1 MTNAV
6 QTSRQFVDL
15 LRRRAALHPERSA
28 IQFLLDG
35 ETIGEDM
42 SYADLDRRARKLAGY
57 LQRHAKSGDRALLLY
72 PSGPDYVLAFFACLY
87 AGIIAVPAYP
97 PELAHPQHLKRL
109 LAMLQ
114 DSAPRLILTDSA
126 ALAGLKRSL
135 PADCDAG
142 VLATDAMP
150 DDCHEDQWREVEIL
164 PETIAFLQ
172 YTSGSTAAPKGVMV
186 SHRNLIANELALA
199 EGYAVKE
206 GVDKWVSWLPLYH
219 DMGLI
224 CALLQ
229 PIFSGVTLVLMSP
242 RHFLE
247 RPLRWLKAISEH
259 RATISGGPD
268 FSYRLCLERVSES
281 ATEKLDLSSWR
292 LAFNGAEPVRET
304 TFGRFAEKFAPAG
317 FGADALYPCYGLAEA
332 TVFVSGGVRGNG
344 MIAHRFDPVALGR
357 GEVVLREDGVSLVA
371 CGRIWTDHRVEIVD
385 PGKAAPC
392 APGSIGEIW
401 VQGPSVA
408 EGYWRNP
415 KASEAAYAARLEG
428 DAKPWLRTGDLGF
441 RHEGQLYIAGRL
453 KDVIILR
460 GQNIYPQD
468 IEQTVEAAV
477 PEVRKGRV
485 AAFPVEIDGQEGIG
499 VAAELPRAVLKKL
512 DSSAIFRAIHRAIAF
527 DHQEPASVILLLP
540 PGELPKTSSG
550 KLQRAAC
557 RLGWLDGSLPVAAGF
572 RRDRDWLLGAD
583 YAAPR
588 DETQARLASL
598 WAEVLGVP
606 QVGIHDNF
614 FELGGHSLLAIRL
627 ISRLRQTFGADVA
640 VRALFEAPTV
650 AQLSERIK
658 GMAAA
663 DELPLL
669 PMARN
674 GKLPLSF
681 AQQRL
686 WFLHQLEPDSA
697 AYNLA
702 ATIRLSGALD
712 VQAVHAAFGHLV
724 QRHEALRTT
733 FRSDNGEPVQ
743 AIAPAMDI
751 DLPLIDLAALDGA
764 ARKDAVQRVAESE
777 AAKPFDLAAGPLLRL
792 ALLKLSGSE
801 HVLLM
806 TMHHIV
812 SDGWSMSVLLREFAA
827 GYEAH
832 ARGRAIELPPLTI
845 QYADY
850 AQWQRRWL
858 SGDVLE
864 RQLAYWKEQLGA
876 EHPVL
881 ALPADRPRPAVQS
894 HRGARHQ
901 VRLPA
906 ALTEKLQ
913 RLGRRQGATLFMTL
927 LAAFDVLLYRL
938 SGQSDIRVG
947 VPIAGRNRLELEGLI
962 GFFVNTQVMR
972 AVVDGRQSFADV
984 LRQVREAALGAQ
996 SHQDLP
1002 FEQLV
1007 EALQPERSLSHS
1019 PLCQVKFVLQQRW
1032 TELADLSGLE
1042 VEVDAVDERQARFDL
1057 ALDVTEID
1065 GELACLFNYA
1075 TDLFDAATIERWAG
1089 HWQTLLAALAET
1101 PEKPIAELPLLNEG
1115 ERARLR
1121 ELWHGPADATAFQ
1134 PVHARI
1140 AAQAR
1145 RRPHAVA
1152 LVSEGIRLSYAE
1164 LDSRSNRVAQYLA
1177 EHGIEPE
1184 SRVAVCLPRS
1194 VDLVVAVLGILKA
1207 GAAYVPLDPR
1217 WPIERRQ
1224 YQLADSGASLVIGDA
1239 DGVAGRR
1246 IAPLDLADAELA
1258 RYTDAPLPERAGAR
1272 HAAYVI
1278 YTSGSTGRPK
1288 GVVID
1293 HGAFANYLSGVSARL
1308 PLDEIDSMAFVST
1321 VAADLGH
1328 TVLFGALA
1336 NGCALHLIA
1345 EERAFDPD
1353 RFGEYMAEH
1362 RIDALKIVPSHL
1374 NGLLQ
1379 AADPARALPR
1389 RCLIVGGEATSWT
1402 QVETIERL
1410 APDCRI
1416 VNHYGPTETTVGVLT
1431 YAHDNAHRPAGRN
1444 LPLGR
1449 PLANTRVCVLD
1460 EELSPVPEGV
1470 PGEVYVGGAQLARG
1484 YLGRPDLTAERFIPD
1499 PFGEPGSRLYRTGDA
1514 ARILPDGSL
1523 EYLGRRDDQVKIR
1536 GYRVEPGEIAAQ
1548 LKAGKGVADAAVVL
1562 DTTGGSARL
1571 IGYVVAPATRDLQA
1585 LKDELARRLPDYMVP
1600 SVLVRL
1606 DRLPLTANG
1615 KLDRK
1620 ALPQGDAASA
1630 KEKDAAFVA
1639 PRSEIERALA
1649 AIWQEV
1655 LKRDSVGIHDNF
1667 FTLGGDSILSLQIIA
1682 RARAKGLKLLPK
1694 QVFEQQT
1701 IAGLA
1706 RLLDKNAADKSAA
1719 ANATGNEANAVLPLK
1734 PVAREGRLPLS
1745 FAQQRLWFLHRL
1757 EPDSAAYNVPA
1768 LLRFS
1773 GALNT
1778 AALKAAF
1785 DALIM
1790 RHETLRTTFKEID
1803 GVAVQEIAPHAE
1815 AALPVIDLTSLSG
1828 EAQAA
1833 EAQRLA
1839 ADDAA
1844 MPFDLAAGPL
1854 LRMTLLKLAETEH
1867 VLLLSL
1873 HHIVSDGWSLNVLV
1887 REFAALYAASRA
1899 GTSNPLP
1906 PLPVQYADFAAWQR
1920 AALTGAALERDLAYW
1935 RAQLG
1940 EEQPVLELPTDRPR
1954 PAVAR
1959 PDGAKHRFTLDA
1971 SLASALRTLSRDR
1984 GTTLFMTLKA
1994 AFDVLLYRLSGQRD
2008 IRVGVPIANR
2018 NRVELEGLIGFFVN
2032 TQVLRSQ
2039 VDGRAAFTGLLEQ
2052 VKEAALGA
2060 QAHQDLPF
2068 EQLVDALQPERD
2080 LSRSPLFQVMFNV
2093 QRPDFSAL
2101 SGIPDLR
2108 LEAHARDNG
2117 TTQFDLSVDIK
2128 EVADELDATIA
2139 YRTDLFDAA
2148 TIERIA
2154 GYYRNLLRAIAA
2166 RPDMRIGEMPL
2177 LNADEWQ
2184 RVTRDWNATAVVYP
2198 DARPVHESIAR
2209 QAAMTPDAIALV
2221 SVEQR
2226 LTYRELDAAAN
2237 RLAHR
2242 LLASGVQRDCLV
2254 GVCAERSPEMTIAL
2268 LAVLKTGAAYVPLD
2282 PDYPPSRLAYM
2293 LADAGIHAL
2302 LTQEAAWSRLA
2313 LTAPGVHV
2321 LPLDRRADAGFPAT
2335 DPGIAVH
2342 PQQLAYTIYTS
2353 GSTGRPKG
2361 AGVPH
2366 AGLTNRLLWMQ
2377 DAYRLTANDRVLQK
2391 TPFGFDVSVWEFF
2404 WPLMT
2409 GATLVMAAPGDH
2421 KDPARLVEL
2430 IQRHGITTLHFVPSM
2445 LQAFVEH
2452 GGLPRCA
2459 SLRQVLASGEALPAE
2474 LRQRFM
2480 RQSQAALRNLYGPT
2494 EASIDV
2500 TAWTCTEGDIK
2511 TVPIGRPIA
2520 NTQLYVLDG
2529 DLNPVPVGVAGEL
2542 YIGGVQLARGYL
2554 GRPGLTA
2561 ERFVPDPFGRAGGRL
2576 YRTGDVARWR
2586 SDGAIEYLGR
2596 TDHQVKIRGV
2606 RIELGE
2612 IEATLLAHPAVRE
2625 AVVIAREEKA
2635 GDKRLVAY
2643 VTTKQAV
2650 TVEALRTHVQHEL
2663 AAAMVPAAFVFLEA
2677 LPLNPNGKLDRKA
2690 LPAPEYGNQAKRY
2703 VAPRSEAE
2711 QALVR
2716 IWGEVLGIG
2725 QVGIHDN
2732 FFALGG
2738 DSILALQMV
2747 SRARQAGLA
2756 VTPKDLFQHQTVAM
2770 LALVAR
2776 LDDTHIEQGPAS
2788 GEVPLTPIQ
2797 SWFFRQRQP
2806 QPHHW
2811 NQAVL
2816 LETTQPLDP
2825 GHLEAALHALVRQ
2838 HDSLRLRFERDADGN
2853 WRQRY
2858 TEQGTHVALQTI
2870 ELGNAGRTDL
2880 AAACT
2885 RIQAGLDLAQG
2896 PLLAAGHL
2904 RLDKGEERLLIA
2916 IHHLVVDGVSWRVLL
2931 EDLHTA
2937 YRQISAGEPARLPP
2951 KTSSYQAWSERL
2963 RTYAA
2968 SETLQQ
2974 ELAWW
2979 QRALRPMPL
2988 PAIDPN
2994 GDNRAGTAQR
3004 IEIHLS
3010 AERTRQLLQDAPSA
3024 YRTRINDLLLA
3035 ALAETLCDWSGADH
3049 ALIELEGHGRED
3061 LFDGIDLSRSVGWFT
3076 SRFPVCLSISAG
3088 PQADLGATIKT
3099 VKEQLRAIP
3108 NKGIGW
3114 GVLETLE
3121 DEEARAAVRALPQP
3135 QVSFNY
3141 LGQLDAG
3148 FGDLFRLAR
3157 EDAGESFGS
3166 LSHRSHWLAVN
3177 GHVANDMLAM
3187 SWTYSPAI
3195 HTQEQ
3200 IRQLAHAYRDALE
3213 AVIDHCL
3220 RTDGD
3225 VTPSD
3230 FPDID
3235 IGQAD
3240 LDRFLEEIL

>member
-1 MTNAV
+1 MI
-6 QTSRQFVDL
+6 QSSKQFVDL
-15 LRRRAALHPERSA
+15 LRKRAALHPGRSA

-35 ETIGEDM
+35 ESIGEDM
-42 SYADLDRRARKLAGY
+42 SYVELDRRARRLAAY
-57 LQRHAKSGDRALLLY
+57 LQRHAAFGDRALLLY

-114 DSAPRLILTDSA
+114 DSALRLILTDSA
-126 ALAGLKRSL
+126 ALPGLQRLL
-135 PADCDAG
+135 PADCESRM
-142 VLATDAMP
+142 VATDAVP
-150 DDCHEDQWREVEIL
+150 DDCHEDQWQEAEIL

-172 YTSGSTAAPKGVMV
+172 YTSGSTAMPKGVMV

-229 PIFSGVTLVLMSP
+229 PIFSGITLVLMSP

-247 RPLRWLKAISEH
+247 RPLRWLKAIAEH
-259 RATISGGPD
+259 KATISGGPD
-268 FSYRLCLERVSES
+268 FSYRLCLERISET
-281 ATEKLDLSSWR
+281 AIEKLDLSSWR

-304 TFGRFAEKFAPAG
+304 TFSQFAGKFGPAG

-332 TVFVSGGVRGNG
+332 TVFVSGGVRGKG

-357 GEVVLREDGVSLVA
+357 GEVVLQEDGVSLVA

-385 PGKAAPC
+385 PRALMPC
-392 APGSIGEIW
+392 APGNIGEIW

-408 EGYWRNP
+408 EGYWKNA
-415 KASEAAYAARLEG
+415 KASAATYAARLEG

-441 RHEGQLYIAGRL
+441 WHEGQLYIAGRL

-468 IEQTVEAAV
+468 IEQTIEAAV

-485 AAFPVEIDGQEGIG
+485 AAFAVEIDGQEGIG
-499 VAAELPRAVLKKL
+499 VAAELPRTVLKKL
-512 DSSAIFRAIHRAIAF
+512 DAQAIFRAIHRAIAF

-550 KLQRAAC
+550 KLQRSAC
-557 RLGWLDGSLPVAAGF
+557 RLGWLDGSLPVAAEF
-572 RRDRDWLLGAD
+572 RRDRDWLLGAE
-583 YAAPR
+583 YVAPR
-588 DETQARLASL
+588 DETQTQMASL

-614 FELGGHSLLAIRL
+614 FELGGHSLLAVRL
-627 ISRLRQTFGADVA
+627 ISRLRQAFGVEVP

-650 AQLSERIK
+650 AQLAERLK
-658 GMAAA
+658 GMAAV
-663 DELPLL
+663 EQLPLL
-669 PMARN
+669 PVARE

-681 AQQRL
+681 SQQRL
-686 WFLHQLEPDSA
+686 WFLHQMEPDSA

-702 ATIRLSGALD
+702 ATVRLSGALD
-712 VQAVHAAFGHLV
+712 VQALHASFRYLV

-733 FRSDNGEPVQ
+733 FEAVAGEPVQ
-743 AIAPAMDI
+743 VIAPAMDI
-751 DLPLIDLAALDGA
+751 ALPLIDLTSL
-764 ARKDAVQRVAESE
+764 ARQKDEVQRLTETE

-792 ALLKLSGSE
+792 TLFKLSESE

-832 ARGRAIELPPLTI
+832 AGGHAPDLPPLAI

-850 AQWQRRWL
+850 AQWQRQWL
-858 SGDVLE
+858 SGDVLA
-864 RQLAYWKEQLGA
+864 RQLAYWKEQLGT

-881 ALPADRPRPAVQS
+881 ALPADRPRPVAQS
-894 HRGARHQ
+894 HRGAKHYA
-901 VRLPA
+901 RLSA
-906 ALTEKLQ
+906 ALTEKLHQ
-913 RLGRRQGATLFMTL
+913 LGRQQGATLFMTL
-927 LAAFDVLLYRL
+927 LAAFNVLLYRL
-938 SGQSDIRVG
+938 SGLSDIRVG

-962 GFFVNTQVMR
+962 GFFVNTQVLR
-972 AVVDGRQSFADV
+972 AVVDGRQSFADL

-996 SHQDLP
+996 SHQELP

-1007 EALQPERSLSHS
+1007 EALQPQRSLSHS

-1032 TELADLSGLE
+1032 TELADLSGLD
-1042 VEVDAVDERQARFDL
+1042 VEVQTVDERQARFDL
-1057 ALDVTEID
+1057 ALDVTEVD
-1065 GELACLFNYA
+1065 GELACLFSYA
-1075 TDLFDAATIERWAG
+1075 ADLFDAVTVERWAG
-1089 HWQTLLAALAET
+1089 YWQTLLAALVET
-1101 PEKPIAELPLLNEG
+1101 PKKPIAELPLLSQD
-1115 ERARLR
+1115 ERAHLR
-1121 ELWHGPADATAFQ
+1121 QLWQGPADSAAFQ

-1140 AAQAR
+1140 AAQAK
-1145 RRPHAVA
+1145 RRPDAVA
-1152 LVSEGIRLSYAE
+1152 LVSGETSLTYAE
-1164 LDSRSNRVAQYLA
+1164 LDRQSNRVAQYLA
-1177 EHGIEPE
+1177 EHGIKPE

-1194 VDLVVAVLGILKA
+1194 VELVVAILGILKS
-1207 GAAYVPLDPR
+1207 GAAYVPLDPK
-1217 WPIERRQ
+1217 WPAERQQ
-1224 YQLADSGASLVIGDA
+1224 YQLADSGASLVIGCA
-1239 DGVAGRR
+1239 AGL
-1246 IAPLDLADAELA
+1246 ATLDLSDPELT
-1258 RYTDAPLPERAGAR
+1258 RYTDAPLPERTNAQ

-1288 GVVID
+1288 GVVIE
-1293 HGAFANYLSGVSARL
+1293 HGAFANYLSGISVRL
-1308 PLDEIDSMAFVST
+1308 PLGEIDSMAFVST

-1336 NGCALHLIA
+1336 NGCALHLMA
-1345 EERAFDPD
+1345 EECAFDPD
-1353 RFGEYMAEH
+1353 RFGEYMAAH

-1374 NGLLQ
+1374 AGLLQ
-1379 AADPARALPR
+1379 AADPAQVVPK
-1389 RCLIVGGEATSWT
+1389 RCLVLGGEATNWALID
-1402 QVETIERL
+1402 TIERL
-1410 APDCRI
+1410 APECRI
-1416 VNHYGPTETTVGVLT
+1416 VNHYGPTETTVGVLS
-1431 YAHDNAHRPAGRN
+1431 YVHDRAHRPASRN

-1449 PLANTRVCVLD
+1449 PLANNRVCVLD
-1460 EELSPVPEGV
+1460 EELNPVPEGV
-1470 PGEVYVGGAQLARG
+1470 AGEVYVGGAQLARG
-1484 YLGRPDLTAERFIPD
+1484 YLDRPDLTAERFIPD
-1499 PFGEPGSRLYRTGDA
+1499 PFGEPHTCGGRLYRTGDA
-1514 ARILPDGSL
+1514 ARILRDGNL

-1548 LKAGKGVADAAVVL
+1548 LKAEAGVADAAVVL
-1562 DTTGGSARL
+1562 DTTGESARL
-1571 IGYVVAPATRDLQA
+1571 IGYVVTPESQDLHA
-1585 LKDELARRLPDYMVP
+1585 LKDKLAQRLPDYMVP

-1606 DRLPLTANG
+1606 DRLPLTGNG

-1620 ALPQGDAASA
+1620 ALPQADAMQA
-1630 KEKDAAFVA
+1630 KEKGAEFVA
-1639 PRSEIERALA
+1639 PRTDIERTLA

-1655 LKRDSVGIHDNF
+1655 LKLERIGIHDNF
-1667 FTLGGDSILSLQIIA
+1667 FALGGDSILSLQIIA

-1706 RLLDKNAADKSAA
+1706 QLLDKSEVSA
-1719 ANATGNEANAVLPLK
+1719 TLPLK
-1734 PVAREGRLPLS
+1734 PSGREGLLPLS

-1773 GALNT
+1773 GVLDT
-1778 AALKAAF
+1778 GALKAAF
-1785 DALIM
+1785 NALVM
-1790 RHETLRTTFKEID
+1790 RHEILRTTFKEID
-1803 GVAVQEIAPHAE
+1803 GAAVQEIVPHAE
-1815 AALPVIDLTSLSG
+1815 VALPVIDLAFLSG
-1828 EAQAA
+1828 ESQAA
-1833 EAQRLA
+1833 EMQRFMIE
-1839 ADDAA
+1839 DAA
-1844 MPFDLAAGPL
+1844 QPFDLTSVPL

-1887 REFAALYAASRA
+1887 REFATLYVAFRA
-1899 GTSNPLP
+1899 GQPASLP
-1906 PLPVQYADFAAWQR
+1906 PLPIQYADFALWQR
-1920 AALTGAALERDLAYW
+1920 ATLTGVALERELAYW
-1935 RAQLG
+1935 KAQLG
-1940 EEQPVLELPTDRPR
+1940 NEQPVLELPTDRPR

-1959 PDGAKHRFTLDA
+1959 PDGAKYRFTLDA
-1971 SLASALRTLSRDR
+1971 ALTFALRTLSRDQ

-1994 AFDVLLYRLSGQRD
+1994 AFDALLYRLSGQRD

-2032 TQVLRSQ
+2032 TQVLHSE
-2039 VDGRAAFTGLLEQ
+2039 VDGRERFTGLLQQ

-2068 EQLVDALQPERD
+2068 EQLVEALQPERD

-2101 SGIPDLR
+2101 NEIPGLR

-2128 EVADELDATIA
+2128 EVADDLDAVIT

-2148 TIERIA
+2148 TIERMA
-2154 GYYRNLLRAIAA
+2154 AYYRNLLQAIAA
-2166 RPDMRIGEMPL
+2166 QPDMRIGDIPL
-2177 LNADEWQ
+2177 LNMAELQ
-2184 RVTRDWNATAVVYP
+2184 RVTLDWNATAVNYP
-2198 DARPVHESIAR
+2198 QTRPVHELIAQ
-2209 QAAMTPDAIALV
+2209 QAAATPDAIALV
-2221 SVEQR
+2221 FGDQR
-2226 LTYRELDAAAN
+2226 LTYRALDEAAN

-2242 LLASGVQRDCLV
+2242 LLAAGVQHDTLV
-2254 GVCAERSPEMTIAL
+2254 GVCAERSLEMTIAL
-2268 LAVLKTGAAYVPLD
+2268 LAILKAGASCVPLD
-2282 PDYPPSRLAYM
+2282 PDYPAERLAYM
-2293 LADAGIHAL
+2293 LKDAGIALL
-2302 LTQEAAWSRLA
+2302 LTQEAVWSRLA
-2313 LTAPGVHV
+2313 LSASGVHV
-2321 LPLDRRADAGFPAT
+2321 LPLDRDTDAAFPAT
-2335 DPGIAVH
+2335 APGIAVH

-2353 GSTGRPKG
+2353 GSTGQPKG

-2366 AGLTNRLLWMQ
+2366 AGLSNRLLWMQ
-2377 DAYRLTANDRVLQK
+2377 DAYRLAASDRVLQK

-2421 KDPARLVEL
+2421 KDPARLTEL

-2445 LQAFVEH
+2445 LHAFVEH
-2452 GGLPRCA
+2452 GALPQCV
-2459 SLRQVLASGEALPAE
+2459 SLRQVLASGEALPAD

-2480 RQSQAALRNLYGPT
+2480 HQTNAALHNLYGPT

-2500 TAWTCTEGDIK
+2500 AAWKCTDADVRS
-2511 TVPIGRPIA
+2511 VPIGKPIA

-2529 DLNPVPVGVAGEL
+2529 DLNPVPMGVAGEL
-2542 YIGGVQLARGYL
+2542 FIGGIQLARGYL
-2554 GRPGLTA
+2554 GRPCLTA
-2561 ERFVPDPFGRAGGRL
+2561 ERFVPDLFGNAGGRL

-2586 SDGAIEYLGR
+2586 TDGALEYLGR

-2612 IEATLLAHPAVRE
+2612 IEARLLKHEAVRE

-2643 VTTKQAV
+2643 VTTKEAV
-2650 TVEALRTHVQHEL
+2650 TVEVLRAYVQQALPE
-2663 AAAMVPAAFVFLEA
+2663 AMVPAAVVLLEA

-2690 LPAPEYGNQAKRY
+2690 LPAPEYGNQARQY
-2703 VAPRSEAE
+2703 VAPRNEVEETLAQIWSE
-2711 QALVR
+2711 L
-2716 IWGEVLGIG
+2716 LGVE

-2732 FFALGG
+2732 FFSLGG

-2747 SRARQAGLA
+2747 SRARQAGFT
-2756 VTPKDLFQHQTVAM
+2756 VTPKDLFQHQTVAL

-2776 LDDTHIEQGPAS
+2776 HDSLRIEQGPAS

-2797 SWFFRQRQP
+2797 AWFFRQQQP

-2816 LETTQPLDP
+2816 LEARQELDP
-2825 GHLEAALHALVRQ
+2825 THLEAALHALVQQ
-2838 HDSLRLRFERDADGN
+2838 HDSLRLRFERDADGD
-2853 WRQRY
+2853 WRQFY
-2858 TEQGTHVALQTI
+2858 ADEGTHIALQTI
-2870 ELGNAGRTDL
+2870 DLGDVSQADL
-2880 AAACT
+2880 AAVCT
-2885 RIQAGLDLAQG
+2885 RIQASLNLSHG

-2904 RLDKGEERLLIA
+2904 RLGKGEERMLIA

-2937 YRQISAGEPARLPP
+2937 YRQVSAGEPVKLPP
-2951 KTSSYQAWSERL
+2951 KTSSYQAWAERL

-2968 SETLQQ
+2968 SEALQQ
-2974 ELAWW
+2974 ELAYW
-2979 QRALRPMPL
+2979 QQSLQPMTL
-2988 PAIDPN
+2988 PAANPKGEN
-2994 GDNRAGTAQR
+2994 HAGTAQR

-3010 AERTRQLLQDAPSA
+3010 AERTRQLLQQAPSA
-3024 YRTRINDLLLA
+3024 YRTQINDLLLA
-3035 ALAETLCDWSGADH
+3035 ALAQALCGWSGAGH

-3061 LFDGIDLSRSVGWFT
+3061 LFDNLDLSRSVGWFT
-3076 SRFPVCLSISAG
+3076 SRFPVSLA
-3088 PQADLGATIKT
+3088 PQANPGATIKA
-3099 VKEQLRAIP
+3099 VKEQLRSIP

-3114 GVLETLE
+3114 GVLETLA
-3121 DEEARAAVRALPQP
+3121 DVHTRAALQALPQP

-3141 LGQLDAG
+3141 LGQLDASFDG
-3148 FGDLFRLAR
+3148 LFGLAR
-3157 EDAGESFGS
+3157 EGTGESVNATAR
-3166 LSHRSHWLAVN
+3166 RSHWLTVN
-3177 GHVANDMLAM
+3177 GHVANEMLTM

-3195 HTQEQ
+3195 HTPQQ
-3200 IRQLAHAYRDALE
+3200 IDNLAQAYREALE
-3213 AVIDHCL
+3213 AIIDHCL
-3220 RTDGD
+3220 NAEGD

-3240 LDRFLEEIL
+3240 LDCFLEEILK